1 MTIMTEYQRELVEQN
16 LELVTQVIRKRIK
29 VNGTVLQ
36 SYDDFYSVG
45 CEALAMQPCGIGPR
59 WGSLHRLP
67 AY

>member
-36 SYDDFYSVG
+36 SYDDFYSV
-45 CEALAMQPCGIGPR
+45 R
-59 WGSLHRLP
+59 W
-67 AY
+67 